1 MSDFAHLEIH
11 KNHIEWYT
19 ELKLF
24 RDDKGIA
31 FLMRVAHT
39 STVSTK
45 SSVNQSPEHKNAA
58 LLVTGPC
65 GCYSAYVYLQEDCA
79 AICTMSNNY

>member
-1 MSDFAHLEIH
+1 MSDFAHLDIH

-19 ELKLF
+19 DLKLF

-39 STVSTK
+39 YTVSTK
-45 SSVNQSPEHKNAA
+45 
-58 LLVTGPC
+58 
-65 GCYSAYVYLQEDCA
+65 
-79 AICTMSNNY
+79 